1 MRHLLLPL
9 ALLFTATAFSAE
21 TAPRKP
27 DDYVLGPDSKPQ
39 EGVPKGKITKSTIVS
54 KVYDGRTFTY
64 QVYVPAQYD
73 GSKAACLFIGQD
85 GNNFV
90 REFTNEQTKQPGGW
104 QVPVV
109 FDNLIHKKEMP
120 VTIGIF
126 IDPSSQQDRA
136 MEYDTLSDR
145 YARFVIEEVLPE
157 VGKSYKITSDPEGR
171 AVGGFSSGAICAFT
185 MAWERPDAFRK
196 VASFFGSYTSIAY
209 RPARGDTPMQPGGD
223 LYPTLIRKNPIK
235 PLTIFI
241 QDGSND
247 LNNNQGNWYL
257 ANQQMVSA
265 LEWANANASAGRG
278 RGGRRGG
285 PAPAEG
291 PPAQPAQPAAPA
303 APAVPPI
310 RYRLQ
315 YAFGDGG
322 HTANHGG
329 SIFPDVMRF
338 LFKDYQPK
346 E

>member
-1 MRHLLLPL
+1 MRHLAIPLVLLV
-9 ALLFTATAFSAE
+9 TAVAFAAE
-21 TAPRKP
+21 APKKTT
-27 DDYVLGPDSKPQ
+27 DLYVLGADSKPQ
-39 EGVPKGKITKSTIVS
+39 PGVPKGKITKSTLVS
-54 KVYDGRTFTY
+54 KIYDGRTFTY

-73 GSKAACLFIGQD
+73 GSKAACVFIGQD

-90 REFTNEQTKQPGGW
+90 REINEQTKQPGAW

-109 FDNLIHKKEMP
+109 FDNLIHKKEIP

-126 IDPSSQQDRA
+126 IDPTSRRSE
-136 MEYDTLSDR
+136 EYDTLSDR
-145 YARFVIEEVLPE
+145 YARFVIDEILPE
-157 VGKSYKITSDPEGR
+157 VSKSYKLTDDPEGR

-209 RPARGDTPMQPGGD
+209 RPAQEDRPMQPGGD
-223 LYPTLIRKNPIK
+223 LYPTLIRKTGIK
-235 PLTIFI
+235 PLTVFI

-247 LNNNQGNWYL
+247 LNNEHGSWYL

-265 LEWANANASAGRG
+265 LEYANANPPGRG

-285 PAPAEG
+285 GAPADA
-291 PPAQPAQPAAPA
+291 PPTPTPQVQ
-303 APAVPPI
+303 
-310 RYRLQ
+310 YRVQ
-315 YAFGDGG
+315 HAFGDGG

-338 LFKDYQPK
+338 LFKGYEPK
-346 E
+346 G